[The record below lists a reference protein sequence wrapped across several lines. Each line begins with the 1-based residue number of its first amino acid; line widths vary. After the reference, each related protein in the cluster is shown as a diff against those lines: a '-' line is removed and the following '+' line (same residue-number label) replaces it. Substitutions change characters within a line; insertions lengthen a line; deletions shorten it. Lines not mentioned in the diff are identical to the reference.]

1 MKCKNCGHDESRHA
15 HGTNRCPSQWLDM
28 LWADTIFEPSA
39 ESENEVMDKLL
50 IKIAELEKRILHLEN
65 DLLARE
71 YREEL
76 IALDGAS
83 PRWERKD

>member
-1 MKCKNCGHDESRHA
+1 MKCKNCGYDEEYHGHD
-15 HGTNRCPSQWLDM
+15 TNRCPADWLGG

-50 IKIAELEKRILHLEN
+50 IKSAELEKRILHLEN
-65 DLLARE
+65 DLWARE

-76 IALDGAS
+76 KESMQTA
-83 PRWERKD
+83 